1 MLKIGRNKQSSSQD
15 LAKHLQSV
23 SNIKSDASNLE
34 RINRWSSAVRMFKKE
49 PLFGFG
55 PGTYK
60 FKYAPFQRS
69 TEITYVSTNAGSLG
83 NAHSEY
89 LGPMAEQ
96 GLMGTIGML
105 MIVILS
111 IVTGTRVYQK
121 SDRTEIRLLAIG
133 ILIGLFT
140 YFLHGFLN
148 NFLDQDKASAPFW
161 SMIAILVA
169 LDVYHHKRE
178 KKDSLKKSASE
189 QSNVI

>member
-1 MLKIGRNKQSSSQD
+1 
-15 LAKHLQSV
+15 
-23 SNIKSDASNLE
+23 
-34 RINRWSSAVRMFKKE
+34 MFKKE
-49 PLFGFG
+49 PLLGFG
-55 PGTYK
+55 PGTYR

-96 GLMGTIGML
+96 GLFGTLGML
-105 MIVILS
+105 MIVIAS

-121 SDRTEIRLLAIG
+121 SDRAEIRLLAMG

-178 KKDSLKKSASE
+178 KREPLEKPAGE
-189 QSNVI
+189 QSDIV

>member
-1 MLKIGRNKQSSSQD
+1 
-15 LAKHLQSV
+15 
-23 SNIKSDASNLE
+23 
-34 RINRWSSAVRMFKKE
+34 
-49 PLFGFG
+49 
-55 PGTYK
+55 
-60 FKYAPFQRS
+60 
-69 TEITYVSTNAGSLG
+69 VSTNAGSLG

-89 LGPMAEQ
+89 LGPMAEP
-96 GLMGTIGML
+96 GLMGTIGLL

-178 KKDSLKKSASE
+178 KKDSLKKPASE
-189 QSNVI
+189 QGDVV